1 MRSNPPATEVTMR
14 TSRHPRH
21 PAIVGWLCLAAALA
35 APAAAA
41 GATPAER
48 SAQDAVLGRVNAVR
62 AAHHLAP
69 LRRSALLTRPARH
82 QGGFVARTGRLQ
94 HESADG
100 SPFSERLYRA
110 GFSRRKAVG
119 ENLGM
124 VGGCAPRAAGEIV
137 RMWLRSAPHRRALLS
152 RAYRV
157 VGIGV
162 VAAAD
167 CSNTAFVADFGG

>member
-1 MRSNPPATEVTMR
+1 MRSNPPATEGTMR

-21 PAIVGWLCLAAALA
+21 RLIGMWLCLAAALA
-35 APAAAA
+35 APAAAP

-48 SAQDAVLGRVNAVR
+48 SAQDVLLGRVNVAR
-62 AAHHLAP
+62 AARHLAP
-69 LRRSALLTRPARH
+69 LRRSALLTRPARR

-119 ENLGM
+119 ENLGL
-124 VGGCAPRAAGEIV
+124 VGGCDPAAAGEIV
-137 RMWLRSAPHRRALLS
+137 RMWLRSVEHRRALLS
-152 RAYRV
+152 RTYHV